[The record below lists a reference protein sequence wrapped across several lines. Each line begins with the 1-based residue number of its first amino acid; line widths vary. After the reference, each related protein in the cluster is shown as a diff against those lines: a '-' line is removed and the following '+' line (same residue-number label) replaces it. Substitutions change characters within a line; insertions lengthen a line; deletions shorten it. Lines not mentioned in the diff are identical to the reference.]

1 MDFNLP
7 EELQMLKDTVRKF
20 VDKELIPI
28 EMHTI
33 ENMELKP
40 DIRERL
46 EKKTKEMGLWMF
58 DVPEEYGGGGLGSLA
73 QVLVWEELSRTVA
86 LPSRG
91 QGIFGPEV
99 RPILYALNPEQKKR
113 FMDPVLRGEKK
124 LCFMQTEP
132 DAGSDPASMK
142 TRAVRQG
149 DHYII
154 NGTKRFITGAGEADI
169 GQLMAVTDP
178 AKGAHG
184 GISCFM
190 VDMKTPGLTL
200 VTRYKTMMGEEPWH
214 ITFDDMKV
222 PAENIVGK
230 EGEGFKLAQKWLGIG
245 RLKHGARA
253 LGVAERCI
261 EMGASYSK
269 QRITFG
275 KPLSERQGIT
285 FKLADSYVEL
295 HAARLMVYQAA
306 WKNDQ
311 KQDIRNEAYMAKLF
325 ADEMSFR
332 VVDRVLQIHGGIGL
346 TLDLPLAKWFVDQ
359 RSRMITEGAS
369 EVMRMVI
376 AREVLKKYNY
386 RINDGFNRSS
396 RSKVPLAQVLV
407 EKLIGWNPGTVGTSG
422 TNLSFPERTI
432 VPNDC
437 RRGRRR

>member
-149 DHYII
+149 DYYII
-154 NGTKRFITGAGEADI
+154 NGTKRFITGAGDADI

-222 PAENIVGK
+222 PAENLVGK

-269 QRITFG
+269 QRVTFG

-376 AREVLKKYNY
+376 AREVLKKYN
-386 RINDGFNRSS
+386 
-396 RSKVPLAQVLV
+396 
-407 EKLIGWNPGTVGTSG
+407 
-422 TNLSFPERTI
+422 
-432 VPNDC
+432 
-437 RRGRRR
+437 

>member
-73 QVLVWEELSRTVA
+73 QVLVWEELARTAA

-91 QGIFGPEV
+91 QGIFGPEI

-113 FMDPVLRGEKK
+113 FMDPIMRGEKK

-149 DHYII
+149 DHYIV
-154 NGTKRFITGAGEADI
+154 NGTKRFITGAAEADF
-169 GQLMAVTDP
+169 GQLMVVTDP
-178 AKGAHG
+178 AKAAHG

-190 VDMKTPGLTL
+190 VDMKSPGLTL
-200 VTRYKTMMGEEPWH
+200 VTKFKTIMGEEPWQ
-214 ITFDDMKV
+214 IAFDDMMV
-222 PAENIVGK
+222 PLENLVGK

-269 QRITFG
+269 QRVTFG

-376 AREVLKKYNY
+376 AREVLKKYN
-386 RINDGFNRSS
+386 
-396 RSKVPLAQVLV
+396 
-407 EKLIGWNPGTVGTSG
+407 
-422 TNLSFPERTI
+422 
-432 VPNDC
+432 
-437 RRGRRR
+437 

>member
-7 EELQMLKDTVRKF
+7 EELQMLRDTVRKF
-20 VDKELIPI
+20 VDNELIPI
-28 EMHTI
+28 EMQTQ
-33 ENMELKP
+33 ENNELKP
-40 DIRERL
+40 DIRQKL
-46 EKKTKEMGLWMF
+46 EKKTKDMGLWMF
-58 DVPEEYGGGGLGSLA
+58 DVPEEYGGAALGSLA
-73 QVLVWEELSRTVA
+73 QVVVWEQMARTVA

-91 QGIFGPEV
+91 QGIFGPEI
-99 RPILYALNPEQKKR
+99 RPILYALNEDQKKR
-113 FMDPVLRGEKK
+113 FFEPILRGEKQ

-149 DHYII
+149 DYYII
-154 NGTKRFITGAGEADI
+154 NGSKRFITGAGHADF

-178 AKGAHG
+178 VKRAHG

-190 VDMKTPGLTL
+190 VDMKSPGLKL
-200 VTRYKTMMGEEPWH
+200 VTQYKTMMGEEPWE
-214 ITFDDMKV
+214 IVFDDLKV
-222 PAENIVGK
+222 PAENLVGK

-253 LGVAERCI
+253 LGIAERCM
-261 EMGASYSK
+261 EMGSSYAK
-269 QRITFG
+269 QRVTFG

-311 KQDIRNEAYMAKLF
+311 KEDIRNEAYMAKLF

-332 VVDRVLQIHGGIGL
+332 VVDRVMQIHGGVGL

-376 AREVLKKYNY
+376 AREVLKKYN
-386 RINDGFNRSS
+386 
-396 RSKVPLAQVLV
+396 
-407 EKLIGWNPGTVGTSG
+407 
-422 TNLSFPERTI
+422 
-432 VPNDC
+432 
-437 RRGRRR
+437 

>member
-1 MDFNLP
+1 
-7 EELQMLKDTVRKF
+7 
-20 VDKELIPI
+20 
-28 EMHTI
+28 
-33 ENMELKP
+33 
-40 DIRERL
+40 RERL

-73 QVLVWEELSRTVA
+73 QVLVWEELARTVA

-91 QGIFGPEV
+91 QGIFGPEI
-99 RPILYALNPEQKKR
+99 RPILYALNEDQKKR
-113 FMDPVLRGEKK
+113 FMDPILRGEKK

-149 DHYII
+149 DYYII
-154 NGTKRFITGAGEADI
+154 NGTKRFITGAGDADF

-178 AKGAHG
+178 GKAAHG

-190 VDMKTPGLTL
+190 IDMKSPGLTL
-200 VTRYKTMMGEEPWH
+200 VTKFKTIMGEEPWQ
-214 ITFDDMKV
+214 IAFDDMKV
-222 PAENIVGK
+222 PVENLVGK

-261 EMGASYSK
+261 EMGARYSK
-269 QRITFG
+269 QRVTFG

-376 AREVLKKYNY
+376 AREVLKKYN
-386 RINDGFNRSS
+386 
-396 RSKVPLAQVLV
+396 
-407 EKLIGWNPGTVGTSG
+407 
-422 TNLSFPERTI
+422 
-432 VPNDC
+432 
-437 RRGRRR
+437 

>member
-7 EELQMLKDTVRKF
+7 EELQMLKDTVRRF

-28 EMHTI
+28 EMQTQ
-33 ENMELKP
+33 EDNELKRE
-40 DIRERL
+40 IRERL
-46 EKKTKEMGLWMF
+46 EKKTKDMGLWMF

-73 QVLVWEELSRTVA
+73 QVIVWEEMSRTCA

-91 QGIFGPEV
+91 QGIFGPEI
-99 RPILYALNPEQKKR
+99 RPILYALNENQKKR
-113 FMDPVLRGEKK
+113 FFEPILRDEKK

-142 TRAVRQG
+142 TRAVREG
-149 DHYII
+149 DYYIV
-154 NGTKRFITGAGEADI
+154 NGSKRFITGAGHSDF

-190 VDMKTPGLTL
+190 VDMKSPGITL
-200 VTRYKTMMGEEPWH
+200 VTKYKTIMGEEPWE
-214 ITFDDMKV
+214 IAFDDLKV
-222 PAENIVGK
+222 PAENLVGK
-230 EGEGFKLAQKWLGIG
+230 EGEGFKLAQRWLGIG

-261 EMGASYSK
+261 EMGSSYAK

-285 FKLADSYVEL
+285 FKLADSFVEL

-311 KQDIRNEAYMAKLF
+311 KEDIRNEAYMAKLF

-376 AREVLKKYNY
+376 ARHVLKKYN
-386 RINDGFNRSS
+386 
-396 RSKVPLAQVLV
+396 
-407 EKLIGWNPGTVGTSG
+407 
-422 TNLSFPERTI
+422 
-432 VPNDC
+432 
-437 RRGRRR
+437 

>member
-1 MDFNLP
+1 MDFDLP

-46 EKKTKEMGLWMF
+46 EKKTKDMGLWMF

-99 RPILYALNPEQKKR
+99 RPILYALNPDQKKR
-113 FMDPVLRGEKK
+113 FMDPVLSGEKK

-154 NGTKRFITGAGEADI
+154 NGTKRFITGAGDADI

-222 PAENIVGK
+222 PAENLVGK

-269 QRITFG
+269 QRVTFG

-311 KQDIRNEAYMAKLF
+311 KKDIRNEAYMAKLF

-376 AREVLKKYNY
+376 AREVLKKYN
-386 RINDGFNRSS
+386 
-396 RSKVPLAQVLV
+396 
-407 EKLIGWNPGTVGTSG
+407 
-422 TNLSFPERTI
+422 
-432 VPNDC
+432 
-437 RRGRRR
+437 

>member
-40 DIRERL
+40 DIREKL

-285 FKLADSYVEL
+285 FKLADSYVEV

-376 AREVLKKYNY
+376 AREVLRKYN
-386 RINDGFNRSS
+386 
-396 RSKVPLAQVLV
+396 
-407 EKLIGWNPGTVGTSG
+407 
-422 TNLSFPERTI
+422 
-432 VPNDC
+432 
-437 RRGRRR
+437 

>member
-1 MDFNLP
+1 MDFDLP

-33 ENMELKP
+33 ENMELKR

-222 PAENIVGK
+222 PAENLVGK

-269 QRITFG
+269 QRVTFG

-376 AREVLKKYNY
+376 AREVLKKYN
-386 RINDGFNRSS
+386 
-396 RSKVPLAQVLV
+396 
-407 EKLIGWNPGTVGTSG
+407 
-422 TNLSFPERTI
+422 
-432 VPNDC
+432 
-437 RRGRRR
+437 

>member
-99 RPILYALNPEQKKR
+99 RPILYALNPDQKKR

-154 NGTKRFITGAGEADI
+154 NGTKRFITGAGDADI

-222 PAENIVGK
+222 PAENLVGK

-376 AREVLKKYNY
+376 AREVLKKYN
-386 RINDGFNRSS
+386 
-396 RSKVPLAQVLV
+396 
-407 EKLIGWNPGTVGTSG
+407 
-422 TNLSFPERTI
+422 
-432 VPNDC
+432 
-437 RRGRRR
+437 

>member
-28 EMHTI
+28 EMHTL
-33 ENMELKP
+33 ENMELKS

-73 QVLVWEELSRTVA
+73 QVLVWEELARTVA

-99 RPILYALNPEQKKR
+99 RPILYALNAEQKKR

-149 DHYII
+149 DHYVI
-154 NGTKRFITGAGEADI
+154 NGTKRFITGAGDADI

-222 PAENIVGK
+222 PAENLVGK

-311 KQDIRNEAYMAKLF
+311 QQDIRNEAYMAKLF

-376 AREVLKKYNY
+376 AREVLRKYN
-386 RINDGFNRSS
+386 
-396 RSKVPLAQVLV
+396 
-407 EKLIGWNPGTVGTSG
+407 
-422 TNLSFPERTI
+422 
-432 VPNDC
+432 
-437 RRGRRR
+437 

>member
-142 TRAVRQG
+142 TRAVRHG

-154 NGTKRFITGAGEADI
+154 NGTKRFITGAGDADI

-222 PAENIVGK
+222 PAENLVGK

-376 AREVLKKYNY
+376 AREVLKKYN
-386 RINDGFNRSS
+386 
-396 RSKVPLAQVLV
+396 
-407 EKLIGWNPGTVGTSG
+407 
-422 TNLSFPERTI
+422 
-432 VPNDC
+432 
-437 RRGRRR
+437 

>member
-1 MDFNLP
+1 MDFDLP

-33 ENMELKP
+33 ENMELKR

-222 PAENIVGK
+222 PAENLVGK

-269 QRITFG
+269 QRVTFG

-306 WKNDQ
+306 WKNDR

-376 AREVLKKYNY
+376 AREVLKKYN
-386 RINDGFNRSS
+386 
-396 RSKVPLAQVLV
+396 
-407 EKLIGWNPGTVGTSG
+407 
-422 TNLSFPERTI
+422 
-432 VPNDC
+432 
-437 RRGRRR
+437 

>member
-28 EMHTI
+28 EMQSI
-33 ENMELKP
+33 ENMELKR
-40 DIRERL
+40 DIRGRL
-46 EKKTKEMGLWMF
+46 EQKTKEMGLWMF

-73 QVLVWEELSRTVA
+73 QVLVWEELSRTCA

-91 QGIFGPEV
+91 QGIFGPEI
-99 RPILYALNPEQKKR
+99 RPILYALNDEQKKR
-113 FMDPVLRGEKK
+113 FMEPILRGEKK

-132 DAGSDPASMK
+132 DAGSDPGSMK
-142 TRAVRQG
+142 TRAVWKG
-149 DHYII
+149 DHYVV
-154 NGTKRFITGAGEADI
+154 NGTKRFITGAGDADF

-190 VDMKTPGLTL
+190 VDMKSPGLTL
-200 VTRYKTMMGEEPWH
+200 VTKFKTMMGEEPWQ
-214 ITFDDMKV
+214 IAFDDMNV
-222 PAENIVGK
+222 PAENLVGK

-261 EMGASYSK
+261 EMGARYAK
-269 QRITFG
+269 ERVTFG

-376 AREVLKKYNY
+376 ARELLKKYN
-386 RINDGFNRSS
+386 
-396 RSKVPLAQVLV
+396 
-407 EKLIGWNPGTVGTSG
+407 
-422 TNLSFPERTI
+422 
-432 VPNDC
+432 
-437 RRGRRR
+437 

>member
-1 MDFNLP
+1 MDFDLP

-33 ENMELKP
+33 ENMELKR

-99 RPILYALNPEQKKR
+99 RPILYALNPEQKER
-113 FMDPVLRGEKK
+113 FMGPVLRGEKK

-222 PAENIVGK
+222 PAENLVGK

-269 QRITFG
+269 QRVTFG

-376 AREVLKKYNY
+376 AREVLKKYN
-386 RINDGFNRSS
+386 
-396 RSKVPLAQVLV
+396 
-407 EKLIGWNPGTVGTSG
+407 
-422 TNLSFPERTI
+422 
-432 VPNDC
+432 
-437 RRGRRR
+437 

>member
-20 VDKELIPI
+20 VDKELIPV

-73 QVLVWEELSRTVA
+73 QVLVWEELARTVA

-91 QGIFGPEV
+91 QGIFGPEI
-99 RPILYALNPEQKKR
+99 RPILYALNDEQKKR
-113 FMDPVLRGEKK
+113 FLDPIRNGEKK

-149 DHYII
+149 DYYIV
-154 NGTKRFITGAGEADI
+154 NGTKRFITGAGEAGF

-222 PAENIVGK
+222 PVENLVGK

-261 EMGASYSK
+261 EMGARYSK
-269 QRITFG
+269 ERITFG

-359 RSRMITEGAS
+359 RSRMIT
-369 EVMRMVI
+369 
-376 AREVLKKYNY
+376 
-386 RINDGFNRSS
+386 
-396 RSKVPLAQVLV
+396 
-407 EKLIGWNPGTVGTSG
+407 
-422 TNLSFPERTI
+422 
-432 VPNDC
+432 
-437 RRGRRR
+437 

>member
-1 MDFNLP
+1 MDFDLP

-46 EKKTKEMGLWMF
+46 EKKTKDMGLWMF

-99 RPILYALNPEQKKR
+99 RPILYALNPDQKKR

-154 NGTKRFITGAGEADI
+154 NGTKRFITGAGEADV

-222 PAENIVGK
+222 PAENLVGK

-261 EMGASYSK
+261 EVGASYSK

-311 KQDIRNEAYMAKLF
+311 KKDIRNEAYMAKLF

-376 AREVLKKYNY
+376 AREVLKKYN
-386 RINDGFNRSS
+386 
-396 RSKVPLAQVLV
+396 
-407 EKLIGWNPGTVGTSG
+407 
-422 TNLSFPERTI
+422 
-432 VPNDC
+432 
-437 RRGRRR
+437 

>member
-1 MDFNLP
+1 MDFDLP

-46 EKKTKEMGLWMF
+46 EKKTKDMGLWMF

-99 RPILYALNPEQKKR
+99 RPILYALNPDQKKR

-149 DHYII
+149 EHYII
-154 NGTKRFITGAGEADI
+154 NGTKRFITGAGDADI

-222 PAENIVGK
+222 PAENLVGK

-311 KQDIRNEAYMAKLF
+311 KKDIRNEAYMAKLF

-332 VVDRVLQIHGGIGL
+332 VVDRVLQIHGGVGL

-376 AREVLKKYNY
+376 AREVLKKYN
-386 RINDGFNRSS
+386 
-396 RSKVPLAQVLV
+396 
-407 EKLIGWNPGTVGTSG
+407 
-422 TNLSFPERTI
+422 
-432 VPNDC
+432 
-437 RRGRRR
+437 

>member
-73 QVLVWEELSRTVA
+73 QVLVWEELARTVA

-91 QGIFGPEV
+91 QGIFGPEI
-99 RPILYALNPEQKKR
+99 RPILYALNAEQKKR
-113 FMDPVLRGEKK
+113 FH
-124 LCFMQTEP
+124 
-132 DAGSDPASMK
+132 GSDQKRREEALLHADRARRGFRPGIDENPCRAPGRLLYHQWHQALYHRRRRSRLRPADGGYRSGQG
-142 TRAVRQG
+142 RARRHFV
-149 DHYII
+149 
-154 NGTKRFITGAGEADI
+154 
-169 GQLMAVTDP
+169 L
-178 AKGAHG
+178 HG
-184 GISCFM
+184 RHE
-190 VDMKTPGLTL
+190 DAGLTL

-222 PAENIVGK
+222 PAENLVGK

-325 ADEMSFR
+325 ADEMSF
-332 VVDRVLQIHGGIGL
+332 
-346 TLDLPLAKWFVDQ
+346 P
-359 RSRMITEGAS
+359 
-369 EVMRMVI
+369 
-376 AREVLKKYNY
+376 
-386 RINDGFNRSS
+386 
-396 RSKVPLAQVLV
+396 
-407 EKLIGWNPGTVGTSG
+407 
-422 TNLSFPERTI
+422 
-432 VPNDC
+432 
-437 RRGRRR
+437 RGRPRSANPRRHRPNVWICRWRNGSSISAAG

>member
-40 DIRERL
+40 DIREKL

-376 AREVLKKYNY
+376 AREVLKKYN
-386 RINDGFNRSS
+386 
-396 RSKVPLAQVLV
+396 
-407 EKLIGWNPGTVGTSG
+407 
-422 TNLSFPERTI
+422 
-432 VPNDC
+432 
-437 RRGRRR
+437 

>member
-1 MDFNLP
+1 MDFDLP

-46 EKKTKEMGLWMF
+46 EKKTKDMGLWMF

-99 RPILYALNPEQKKR
+99 RPILYALNPDQKKR

-149 DHYII
+149 DYYII
-154 NGTKRFITGAGEADI
+154 NGTKRFITGAGDADI

-222 PAENIVGK
+222 PAENLVGK

-269 QRITFG
+269 QRVTFG

-311 KQDIRNEAYMAKLF
+311 KKDIRNEAYMAKLF

-376 AREVLKKYNY
+376 AREVLKKYN
-386 RINDGFNRSS
+386 
-396 RSKVPLAQVLV
+396 
-407 EKLIGWNPGTVGTSG
+407 
-422 TNLSFPERTI
+422 
-432 VPNDC
+432 
-437 RRGRRR
+437 

>member
-46 EKKTKEMGLWMF
+46 EKKTKDMGLWMF

-154 NGTKRFITGAGEADI
+154 NGTKRFITGAGDADI

-376 AREVLKKYNY
+376 AREVLKKYN
-386 RINDGFNRSS
+386 
-396 RSKVPLAQVLV
+396 
-407 EKLIGWNPGTVGTSG
+407 
-422 TNLSFPERTI
+422 
-432 VPNDC
+432 
-437 RRGRRR
+437 

>member
-149 DHYII
+149 DYYII
-154 NGTKRFITGAGEADI
+154 NGTKRFITGAGDADI

-222 PAENIVGK
+222 PAENLVGK

-376 AREVLKKYNY
+376 AREVLKKYN
-386 RINDGFNRSS
+386 
-396 RSKVPLAQVLV
+396 
-407 EKLIGWNPGTVGTSG
+407 
-422 TNLSFPERTI
+422 
-432 VPNDC
+432 
-437 RRGRRR
+437 

>member
-1 MDFNLP
+1 MGEVMDFNLP
-7 EELQMLKDTVRKF
+7 DELQMLKATVRKF
-20 VDKELIPI
+20 VDRELIPI

-40 DIRERL
+40 DIREKL
-46 EKKTKEMGLWMF
+46 EKKTREMGLWMF

-113 FMDPVLRGEKK
+113 FMDPVLAGAKK

-149 DHYII
+149 DHYVI
-154 NGTKRFITGAGEADI
+154 NGTKRFITGAGDADI

-222 PAENIVGK
+222 PAENLVGK

-285 FKLADSYVEL
+285 FKLADSFVEL

-359 RSRMITEGAS
+359 RSRLITEGAS

-376 AREVLKKYNY
+376 AREVLKKYN
-386 RINDGFNRSS
+386 
-396 RSKVPLAQVLV
+396 
-407 EKLIGWNPGTVGTSG
+407 
-422 TNLSFPERTI
+422 
-432 VPNDC
+432 
-437 RRGRRR
+437 